1 MSNGMTVSRLSFSW
15 KVPLNLTEPASSE
28 ILTAK
33 YTVSGEVN
41 SLGQDVHGLL
51 GGQSPLVL
59 GSI

>member
-1 MSNGMTVSRLSFSW
+1 MSNGKTVSRLSFPQ

-33 YTVSGEVN
+33 ETVSGEVD
-41 SLGQDVHGLL
+41 SLGRDVHGLL

-59 GSI
+59 GSV